1 MSFAGRPFFARS
13 SAPPIAILG
22 PSLVHWVRFDL
33 DQVTLA
39 SGRISD
45 ARDRLMHNNVSQA
58 TAAMRPTWVA
68 SGQNDRPYADFLA
81 SSNGGLL
88 QPSGFSGWNAGDGVY
103 VWCVAKW
110 DVLGSY
116 TMTSNYTPTAGA
128 YDFGATV
135 RKNNVNACQFFVNL
149 GGGVGIKSVATANN
163 SIGSVNTYFIEG
175 WIDPSAGQIRC
186 SINGGAPVSTAVT
199 NFGLA
204 QPIGRV
210 ALGRRVDTNADTFD
224 GRIYEVGAAKSW
236 SAAAQSALR
245 QYFIGYYGL

>member
-33 DQVTLA
+33 DQVVLA

-45 ARDRLMHNNVSQA
+45 ARDRLTHNDVSQSSSPA
-58 TAAMRPTWVA
+58 RPTWVA
-68 SGQNDRPYADFLA
+68 SGQNDRPYADFVA
-81 SSNGGLL
+81 GNNGGLV
-88 QPSGFSGWNAGDGVY
+88 QASGFSGWNAGDGAY

-110 DVLGSY
+110 DTLG
-116 TMTSNYTPTAGA
+116 TFVMTSNYAPTAGA
-128 YDFGATV
+128 YDTGATV
-135 RKNNVNACQFFVNL
+135 RKNNNNACQFFVNL
-149 GGGVGIKSVATANN
+149 GGGVGIKSVVTANN
-163 SIGSVNTYFIEG
+163 TINNVGTYYLEG
-175 WIDPSAGQIRC
+175 WVDPSSGQIRC
-186 SINGGAPVSTAVT
+186 SINGGAPVSIPVT

-210 ALGRRVDTNADTFD
+210 AVGRRVDTNSDHFD
-224 GRIYEVGAAKSW
+224 GRIYEVGAAKTW
-236 SAAAQSALR
+236 SPAAQSALR